1 MHLQAVRRGKVLAA
15 LVAFVGVGTLF
26 LVIVMV
32 VVVVFIAGV
41 VIVVVVLI
49 ILRFLRRVAR
59 RW

>member
-1 MHLQAVRRGKVLAA
+1 MRTSHVHLQAVRRGKVLAA

-32 VVVVFIAGV
+32 VVVFIAGV

-49 ILRFLRRVAR
+49 ILRFL
-59 RW
+59 